1 MISARIYCLCH
12 SIILSYHYIYIS
24 LLYQLYVF
32 CQCQDLLFV
41 SQQDGNQ
48 MQSWQCGCLSPSF
61 RPKYWSITTILAY
74 FQILV
79 LQVQQSIAKHCNIV
93 CSVFPT
99 QYWYYNN
106 IERLLYTLVWLIL
119 VKYLVKGRIHWYQSR
134 TFFSLYSQ
142 NIDL

>member
-12 SIILSYHYIYIS
+12 SIILSYHYIYIIIIS
-24 LLYQLYVF
+24 VICILPVPGSTV
-32 CQCQDLLFV
+32 CV
-41 SQQDGNQ
+41 TTQQDGNQ
-48 MQSWQCGCLSPSF
+48 MQSWQCGCLSPCF

-79 LQVQQSIAKHCNIV
+79 LQVQQNIAKHCNIV

-119 VKYLVKGRIHWYQSR
+119 VKY
-134 TFFSLYSQ
+134 
-142 NIDL
+142 